1 VGPAGLVRGRAE
13 QRPGRES
20 AGPGPSASK
29 PLINVLANLQTGN
42 LPWLRSVMP
51 RRNDGKGVLHPRNRL
66 FVSAPRVVEA
76 YLDIDKV
83 LEHAPAAQATA
94 G

>member
-1 VGPAGLVRGRAE
+1 
-13 QRPGRES
+13 
-20 AGPGPSASK
+20 
-29 PLINVLANLQTGN
+29 
-42 LPWLRSVMP
+42 MP